1 MVKSKKKKMPALLG
15 GQALIEGVMMKGK
28 DSYAMA
34 VYNPGKKLI
43 TKKVK
48 LPTTNNKFLKLPF
61 IRGVVN
67 MYEMMKIGIAS
78 LNFSASIAMP
88 EEEETNNIFST
99 ILSIAI
105 AITLFM
111 VIPAFIFNWL
121 NESKIIEDLFTLNIV
136 EGLIRFTI
144 FIVFLLLM
152 SLDKDIRRVFAYH
165 GAEHKTV
172 YAYEA
177 QEELT
182 VKNVKK
188 HSRLHPR
195 CGTAFIMLVLVLS
208 IVIYSFF
215 GRTGFPE
222 RILYK
227 LVFLPVLVSVTYE
240 LVRVIIK
247 LPKWLVKLL
256 LAPGLF
262 LQLITTKEPDSD
274 QIKAAIAAI
283 KKVI

>member
-1 MVKSKKKKMPALLG
+1 MTKAKKKKMPDLLG

-34 VYNPGKKLI
+34 VYNPDKKLI
-43 TKKVK
+43 IKKVSLASK
-48 LPTTNNKFLKLPF
+48 KNKFYEFPF
-61 IRGVVN
+61 IRGVYN
-67 MYEMMKIGIAS
+67 MYVMMKIGINS
-78 LNFSASIAMP
+78 LNYSAKIAMP
-88 EEEETNNIFST
+88 EEKESNNVFST
-99 ILSIAI
+99 IISVAI

-121 NESKIIEDLFTLNIV
+121 NENKIIENLLTLNLA
-136 EGLIRFTI
+136 EGLVRFTI
-144 FIVFLLLM
+144 FISFLLLM

-182 VKNVKK
+182 VENVKK

-195 CGTAFIMLVLVLS
+195 CGTAFIMLVLILS
-208 IVIYSFF
+208 IIIYSFF

-227 LVFLPVLVSVTYE
+227 LIFLPILVSITYE
-240 LVRVIIK
+240 TVRLIIK
-247 LPKWLVKLL
+247 LPKWLVTFLL
-256 LAPGLF
+256 LPGLF
-262 LQLITTKEPDSD
+262 LQLITTKNPDD
-274 QIKAAIAAI
+274 EQIKAAIAAI
-283 KKVI
+283 KQVN